1 MAKTLHRVFILG
13 IFGDFDTGLPVK
25 EISLRLYGFLWAAKP
40 ALD

>member
-25 EISLRLYGFLWAAKP
+25 EISFKALWILRAAKP
-40 ALD
+40 ALG